1 MIPIQV
7 TSFLFKYDSPRFYG
21 NKIEVKAI
29 LLLLL
34 LLLLLLYYYYYYYYY
49 NIPCIYEGT
58 TKYTVNFDTDH
69 KIII

>member
-1 MIPIQV
+1 MNKV
-7 TSFLFKYDSPRFYG
+7 LF
-21 NKIEVKAI
+21 
-29 LLLLL
+29 
-34 LLLLLLYYYYYYYYY
+34 YYYY